1 MEYQINGIDGVYEE
15 EKLVLVVLQDYCSK
29 NEYTFNE
36 LKEIFP
42 DEVQDDK
49 DIYLQIG
56 PGKLNDKKK
65 ACIHLNE
72 FYKLLIYTRTNTKLK
87 YTFNPPLNKKND
99 KSNNRFQLL

>member
-15 EKLVLVVLQDYCSK
+15 WKLVLVVLQDYCSK

-56 PGKLNDKKK
+56 PSKLNDKKK

-72 FYKLLIYTRTNTKLK
+72 INKLLLCNRFNIKLK
-87 YTFNPPLNKKND
+87 YTFNSP
-99 KSNNRFQLL
+99 

>member
-49 DIYLQIG
+49 DIYL
-56 PGKLNDKKK
+56 
-65 ACIHLNE
+65 
-72 FYKLLIYTRTNTKLK
+72 
-87 YTFNPPLNKKND
+87 
-99 KSNNRFQLL
+99 